1 MGRNT
6 HSKRTK
12 RNKRA
17 RAKLVEPW
25 VIQEHKK
32 LHDELMAHV
41 KEQVAEPEQPE
52 QPEQQDVKKKT
63 KTKRVTVTMQ

>member
-12 RNKRA
+12 RNKRV

-25 VIQEHKK
+25 VIQEHQK
-32 LHDELMAHV
+32 LHDELL
-41 KEQVAEPEQPE
+41 EQVREAVPKAEGLKRPR
-52 QPEQQDVKKKT
+52 
-63 KTKRVTVTMQ
+63 RVTVTME

>member
-12 RNKRA
+12 RNKRT

-25 VIQEHKK
+25 TIREHQK
-32 LHDELMAHV
+32 LHDELA
-41 KEQVAEPEQPE
+41 EQVRETVAPKVEGLRKPR
-52 QPEQQDVKKKT
+52 
-63 KTKRVTVTMQ
+63 RVTVTME

>member
-12 RNKRA
+12 RNKRL

-25 VIQEHKK
+25 LIREHQK
-32 LHDELMAHV
+32 LHDELAEQV
-41 KEQVAEPEQPE
+41 KEAVPKTEGL
-52 QPEQQDVKKKT
+52 KKPR
-63 KTKRVTVTMQ
+63 RVTVTLAE